1 MSEQQTRQERKKEKL
16 ENKILEGL
24 ASAYE
29 KFMYGE
35 VKSEDEQMLENIRIA
50 HEDWRNAE
58 KYFQSVT
65 DPDLIDHAIYR
76 IEAARTRYTYLLK
89 LAREM
94 GVHGNIQ

>member
-24 ASAYE
+24 AGAYE